1 MSVGNLDTQGQRK
14 NNYPYQLKNLQGL
27 KKISDSLSPP
37 VTPDNA
43 IATIIVRG
51 VAGLLTESGTLSE
64 CRSISFANTGTVG
77 MTVDTAVRDMGGRYG
92 GGAVNRRVMAA
103 GRHTTGGLQNSGVI
117 SDVVI
122 LVVRVVVS
130 MTIGTATGSI
140 NGMQKGC
147 AITVIP
153 NFQSPIDT

>member
-43 IATIIVRG
+43 IGTIIVRG
-51 VAGLLTESGTLSE
+51 VAGLSTESGTLSE

-77 MTVDTAVRDMGGRYG
+77 MTVDSVTIRPGEKISFDAGLNNFLNDISYS
-92 GGAVNRRVMAA
+92 ADAA
-103 GRHTTGGLQNSGVI
+103 GAEVLIIATGG
-117 SDVVI
+117 
-122 LVVRVVVS
+122 
-130 MTIGTATGSI
+130 SI
-140 NGMQKGC
+140 TN
-147 AITVIP
+147 P
-153 NFQSPIDT
+153 